1 MRYTALFALCCVLFC
16 GATLLWLRMDHA
28 PPQWDDSWYL
38 TNSLVMYDALTD
50 GGVLGF
56 AKRFFSILGFKA
68 PLITVLPTP
77 IFLLLGR
84 RWHAAYL
91 VNVAAIPILCGA
103 VWAIGRRLW
112 NHRAA
117 LIAVFVTGTMPLLY
131 GLSRW
136 YLVEYALTA
145 TVAVAIAQLLTWRS
159 LEDRRTAFLFGITT
173 GLGLLLKVSFPL
185 FIALPFAYALW
196 KSKRRIQAFLT
207 AAVPCLLLALPWY
220 LVNGYRT
227 LQNAIEAG
235 YGESAIVQGAD
246 ALLYLQRI
254 LHDGISVYWGAA
266 ALLAVIVVAA
276 RKPGALT
283 SLTPILL
290 WLAPFLVF
298 LLAGN
303 KDIRYVAP
311 LLPAFALGLGF
322 LLDVVLSSLNW
333 PLALI
338 LAFPLASML
347 IVSFGSS
354 PPVGYARRYD
364 TVEWPQQAILHTICD
379 TPVFKPGEKKRLLLG
394 TDRGSF
400 NANNFELAV
409 VRERLPLTVETT
421 AYEKDLGTLIRSVD
435 ASAFFI
441 YKEGG
446 EPESTF
452 FNQHFAEILGHVLH
466 SGLFE
471 EIPPSRKLPDGGT
484 AHVFRRVIR

>member
-1 MRYTALFALCCVLFC
+1 
-16 GATLLWLRMDHA
+16 MDHA

-103 VWAIGRRLW
+103 VWVIGKRLW
-112 NHRAA
+112 NDRAA

-145 TVAVAIAQLLTWRS
+145 TVAVAIGLLLASRNLDDS
-159 LEDRRTAFLFGITT
+159 RTAFLFGITT

-185 FIALPFAYALW
+185 FIALPFAYTLW
-196 KSKRRIQAFLT
+196 KSKRRIQALLA

-246 ALLYLQRI
+246 ALLYLQRV

-322 LLDVVLSSLNW
+322 LLDVVLSRFNW
-333 PLALI
+333 PLAVM
-338 LAFPLASML
+338 LAFPLASMFV
-347 IVSFGSS
+347 VSFGSS
-354 PPVGYARRYD
+354 PPLGYARRYD
-364 TVEWPQQAILHTICD
+364 PVEWPQQAILHTICD
-379 TPVFKPGEKKRLLLG
+379 SPVFKPGEKKRLVLG

-409 VRERLPLTVETT
+409 VREHLPLTVETT

-452 FNQHFAEILGHVLH
+452 FNQHFAEIRSHVLH
-466 SGLFE
+466 SGFFE

-484 AHVFRRVIR
+484 ARVFRRVIP